1 MNTTL
6 LAISLPFLS
15 PGLVDETN
23 ELLRMLVTN
32 NHALPV
38 TSSYKAPANAVRDNI
53 IFSTSL
59 FFSIFAAFGAVL
71 GKQWLT
77 YYTRVCWD
85 MTDKGQAEE
94 WQAKIAGAEKW
105 NLQLLI
111 DVVLPS
117 FLQAALGL
125 FIIGT
130 VDFFWNTHTLLGI
143 WTCSLAAL
151 ALVLFFGTIIL
162 AIVYPECPFQSPF
175 SRILWP
181 RICRSISIPAS
192 LPLWYRLQRPLESS
206 ERPLL
211 LQRWP
216 HFRAIRWEDFKVEA
230 PEIPKSDDESTAE
243 CIQFTLAT
251 TDNPVDTL
259 SAVLAIPSIMSR
271 DITKHLATECGLH
284 VSHQFE
290 ETRCQLSPQSH
301 GGSQPDTLASF
312 SVASRAMLHFYL
324 AGGRI
329 QGGNWEK
336 WWEDVLASFWMEW
349 PNLRNA
355 EGTYLRFI
363 VLSRLPMIRV
373 TLTDLSPT
381 PPLVYLAAS
390 LLRLTENQVTAA
402 VGVERDDAQRFVEM
416 ATAALSGD
424 VTIRIVILCVTG
436 LQRMIITA
444 DLRDW
449 PGWVSP
455 SLCLT
460 TKPKH
465 PSLSLEDERAFVW
478 DLYTQ
483 STCVSQLYS
492 GVALTTNLDQ

>member
-38 TSSYKAPANAVRDNI
+38 TSSYHAPANAVRDNI

-85 MTDKGQAEE
+85 MTEKGQAEE

-125 FIIGT
+125 FIIGA

-162 AIVYPECPFQSPF
+162 AIVYPEYPFQSPF

-206 ERPLL
+206 ERPLF

-284 VSHQFE
+284 VSH
-290 ETRCQLSPQSH
+290 
-301 GGSQPDTLASF
+301 
-312 SVASRAMLHFYL
+312 
-324 AGGRI
+324 
-329 QGGNWEK
+329 
-336 WWEDVLASFWMEW
+336 
-349 PNLRNA
+349 
-355 EGTYLRFI
+355 
-363 VLSRLPMIRV
+363 
-373 TLTDLSPT
+373 
-381 PPLVYLAAS
+381 
-390 LLRLTENQVTAA
+390 
-402 VGVERDDAQRFVEM
+402 
-416 ATAALSGD
+416 
-424 VTIRIVILCVTG
+424 
-436 LQRMIITA
+436 
-444 DLRDW
+444 
-449 PGWVSP
+449 
-455 SLCLT
+455 
-460 TKPKH
+460 
-465 PSLSLEDERAFVW
+465 
-478 DLYTQ
+478 
-483 STCVSQLYS
+483 
-492 GVALTTNLDQ
+492 